1 MYTTKINTILI
12 LGKIQKMNRAEINP
26 EHVQPTGKYLP
37 NTSVSVYTFPIF
49 LGLPI
54 WRDPFDRKKAG

>member
-1 MYTTKINTILI
+1 
-12 LGKIQKMNRAEINP
+12 MNRAEINP